1 MDNMP
6 KVVPEYKE
14 EAKNRILKTATKMF
28 LENGYKKTKMTQIA
42 KELGVS
48 KGALYQYYNSKNELL
63 MDVVK
68 GGAQFRKSSVFNHMT
83 STQLQ
88 LLPTKEYFDKMIQ
101 STAQIDKLGVEIANV
116 ALNNPDIMKGV
127 RNFYLEE
134 VNIVQEFFDK
144 MKEENL
150 IKPDVNT
157 RVVAVS
163 ILSFRSGLRGFMS
176 TEESKDTIY
185 ETWKQQV
192 ELVLK
197 EILV

>member
-1 MDNMP
+1 MP

-14 EAKNRILKTATKMF
+14 EAKNRILNTATQMF
-28 LENGYKKTKMTQIA
+28 IENGYKKTKMTEIA
-42 KELGVS
+42 RKLGVS
-48 KGALYQYYNSKNELL
+48 KGALYQYYNSKDELL

-68 GGAQFRKSSVFNHMT
+68 GGAQFRKSSIF
-83 STQLQ
+83 STMNSEQLPM
-88 LLPTKEYFDKMIQ
+88 LPSKEYFDKMIQ
-101 STAQIDKLGVEIANV
+101 STSQIDKLGVEIASV
-116 ALNNPDIMKGV
+116 ALNNPEIMKGV
-127 RNFYLEE
+127 RSFYLDE

-150 IKPDVNT
+150 IKPDTDT

-176 TEESKDTIY
+176 TEESQETIY

-192 ELVLK
+192 ELVLEK
-197 EILV
+197 ILV